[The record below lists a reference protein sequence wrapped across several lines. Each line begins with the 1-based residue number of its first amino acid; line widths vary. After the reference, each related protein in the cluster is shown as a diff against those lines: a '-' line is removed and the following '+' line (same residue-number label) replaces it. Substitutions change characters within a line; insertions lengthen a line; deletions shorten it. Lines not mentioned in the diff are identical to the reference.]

1 MVRAFVLCSLGT
13 GEYLGLMEIV
23 REKIESLPEVIR
35 AYNIFGRYDVI
46 AEVETKDLKELS
58 RLVADKIRTI
68 QGVVSTETFIC
79 YPME

>member
-1 MVRAFVLCSLGT
+1 
-13 GEYLGLMEIV
+13 MEIV

>member
-1 MVRAFVLCSLGT
+1 
-13 GEYLGLMEIV
+13 MEIV
-23 REKIESLPEVIR
+23 REKIEKLPEVIR

-68 QGVVSTETFIC
+68 PGVVSTETFIC
-79 YPME
+79 YPSE